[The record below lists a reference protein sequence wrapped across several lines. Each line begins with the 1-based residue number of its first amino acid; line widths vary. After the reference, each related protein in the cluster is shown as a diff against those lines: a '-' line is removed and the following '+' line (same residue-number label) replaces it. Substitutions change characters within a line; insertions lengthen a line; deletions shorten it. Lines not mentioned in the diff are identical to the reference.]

1 MRTPIP
7 SPIPPPSPTLLRGVL
22 VALVLS
28 LVGGATF
35 AGLSH
40 LVDPATALRL
50 VVALLGGSYVCWLVS
65 RSGARIGRVTSVVG
79 WSAGAVALMFS
90 PVALPLYL
98 LVHVALIWLIRSLYF
113 HTSVLPALF
122 DLALGGLGIAAAV
135 WAAEQSNSVF
145 LAAWCFFLVQ
155 SFFVVIP
162 QTLNHRT
169 TQPTDAADEINPPF
183 QRAQRTAEAALRRIS
198 TNS

>member
-1 MRTPIP
+1 MKARTQ
-7 SPIPPPSPTLLRGVL
+7 PPSLLRGVL

-28 LVGGATF
+28 LIGGATF
-35 AGLSH
+35 AGLNH

-50 VVALLGGSYVCWLVS
+50 VIALLGGSYVFWLIS
-65 RSGARIGRVTSVVG
+65 RSDAHIGRLTSIVG
-79 WSAGAVALMFS
+79 WTIATAVLGFS
-90 PVALPLYL
+90 SVALPLYL

-113 HTSVLPALF
+113 HSSVLPALL
-122 DLALGGLGIAAAV
+122 DLVLSALGLAAAV

-145 LAAWCFFLVQ
+145 LAAWCFFLAQ

-162 QTLNHRT
+162 RTLKDRST
-169 TQPTDAADEINPPF
+169 ESPDEVDQPF

-198 TNS
+198 ANS

>member
-1 MRTPIP
+1 MRVRTPP
-7 SPIPPPSPTLLRGVL
+7 PTLIRGVF

-40 LVDPATALRL
+40 LTDPASALRL
-50 VVALLGGSYVCWLVS
+50 VIALLAGSYVFWLIS
-65 RSGARIGRVTSVVG
+65 QSNARIGRLTTIVG
-79 WSAGAVALMFS
+79 WTAAAAVLGFS
-90 PVALPLYL
+90 SVALPLYL

-113 HTSVLPALF
+113 HSGVLPALL
-122 DLALGGLGIAAAV
+122 DLVLSALGLAAAV

-145 LAAWCFFLVQ
+145 LAAWCFFLAQ

-162 QTLNHRT
+162 RTLKDRST
-169 TQPTDAADEINPPF
+169 EPPDEVDQPF

>member
-1 MRTPIP
+1 
-7 SPIPPPSPTLLRGVL
+7 LLRGVL

-40 LVDPATALRL
+40 LMDPATALRL
-50 VVALLGGSYVCWLVS
+50 VIALLGGSYVCWLVS
-65 RSGARIGRVTSVVG
+65 RSGARVGRITSVLG
-79 WSAGAVALMFS
+79 WSAATVALGFS

-122 DLALGGLGIAAAV
+122 DLALSGLGIAAAA

-145 LAAWCFFLVQ
+145 LASWCFFLVQ

-162 QTLNHRT
+162 QTLKDRSR
-169 TQPTDAADEINPPF
+169 QPADASDETNQPF

-198 TNS
+198 ANS

>member
-1 MRTPIP
+1 MRTPFP
-7 SPIPPPSPTLLRGVL
+7 SPIPPPTLLRGVF

-28 LVGGATF
+28 LLAGATF

-40 LVDPATALRL
+40 LVAPATALRL

-65 RSGARIGRVTSVVG
+65 RSGVRIGRVTSVVG
-79 WSAGAVALMFS
+79 WSAAAIALQFS
-90 PVALPLYL
+90 PIALPLYL

-113 HTSVLPALF
+113 HKSVLPALL
-122 DLALGGLGIAAAV
+122 DLALSSLGIAAAV

-145 LAAWCFFLVQ
+145 LASWCFFLVQ

-162 QTLNHRT
+162 RTLRDRSKELA
-169 TQPTDAADEINPPF
+169 QPPDDINQPF

-198 TNS
+198 TNH